1 MEMTKVSKEEKI
13 LLNIHQQL
21 FKESIPI
28 ADFNELLNV
37 EDYKFKQHSISM
49 LSYHTIVEELL
60 KGKKLTDL
68 KKATIR
74 NILNKSETLPEIK
87 RL

>member
-1 MEMTKVSKEEKI
+1 MTKVSKEEKI

-21 FKESIPI
+21 FKESMPI

-37 EDYKFKQHSISM
+37 EDYNFKQHSISM
-49 LSYHTIVEELL
+49 LSYHTIVEEFL